1 MLQPA
6 SNPRPQTPS
15 TVATPSGVYESDKLD
30 ARLLRIAGVCAL
42 AVLMAILD
50 ATVVGVAQRTFVAE
64 FESTQAVVAWTV
76 TGYTLALATV
86 VPLAGWAADRFGTK
100 RLFMASVLAF
110 TAGSMLCATA
120 PNIAML
126 IAFRV
131 VQGLGGGMLM
141 PLAIT
146 ILTREAGP
154 KRIGRLMAVLGIP
167 MLLGPLGGPILGGWL
182 IDTYSWKWI
191 FWINVPIGVAAIALA
206 AIVFPPDRATP
217 SEAFDFVGM
226 LLLSPGLATLLYG
239 VSSIPGRGTV
249 ADRHVWIPATVGLVL
264 IGGFVLH
271 ALYRT
276 NHPLIDLRLFRNRE
290 VTAANSAMLL
300 FSAAFF
306 GAVLLIPSCF
316 QQLLHQTPLQSGV
329 HMMPERF
336 GALLT
341 MPIAGWLLDRRGPD
355 KIVLAGIT
363 LIGAGM
369 AVFAYGVSTQ
379 ANYVPVLLT
388 GLAMMGMGLGCTTMP
403 LTAAAVQALAPHQ
416 IARGSALASVNL
428 HVAGAIS
435 TALMSVILTNRFNHS
450 KDISAADK
458 FEILRQEAARR
469 GVSPNPAAIPRRA
482 LAPDFMSNV
491 LHDLSHAYT
500 AVFVVA
506 VVLLLFAYIPAA
518 FLPKNAVGP
527 ISDRPPLPAH

>member
-1 MLQPA
+1 MVTYLVATLGNVLQPVSSA
-6 SNPRPQTPS
+6 ELR
-15 TVATPSGVYESDKLD
+15 YSDKLD
-30 ARLLRIAGVCAL
+30 ARLLRVAGVCAL

-50 ATVVGVAQRTFVAE
+50 TTVVGVAQRTFIAE
-64 FESTQAVVAWTV
+64 FESTQAIVAWTM

-100 RLFMASVLAF
+100 RLFTVSVLAF

-120 PNIAML
+120 PNITLL

-167 MLLGPLGGPILGGWL
+167 MLIGPLAGPVLGGWL
-182 IDTYSWKWI
+182 IDSYGWEWI
-191 FWINVPIGVAAIALA
+191 FGINIPIGVTAFLLA
-206 AIVFPPDRATP
+206 AIVFPPDRAT
-217 SEAFDFVGM
+217 STEAFDFIGM

-249 ADRHVWIPATVGLVL
+249 ADRHVWIPAAIGLVL

-276 NHPLIDLRLFRNRE
+276 NHPLIDLRLFKNRE
-290 VTAANSAMLL
+290 VTAANAAMLL
-300 FSAAFF
+300 SAAAFV
-306 GAVLLIPSCF
+306 GAALLIPSCL

-329 HMMPERF
+329 HMVPERF
-336 GALLT
+336 GAMLT
-341 MPIAGWLLDRRGPD
+341 MPIAGWLMDRRGPD
-355 KIVLAGIT
+355 KIVLLGIT

-369 AVFAYGVSTQ
+369 AMFAYGVSTQ
-379 ANYVPVLLT
+379 ANYLPVLLV

-416 IARGSALASVNL
+416 IARGSALINVNL
-428 HVAGAIS
+428 HVAGSIS
-435 TALMSVILTNRFNHS
+435 TALMSVVLTSQFNNS
-450 KDISAADK
+450 KNISAANK
-458 FEILRQEAARR
+458 FEILRQEAARH
-469 GVSPNPAAIPRRA
+469 GVSPNPSAIPRRA

-506 VVLLLFAYIPAA
+506 VVLLALTYVPAA
-518 FLPKNAVGP
+518 FLPKDPVAP
-527 ISDRPPLPAH
+527 LSDRPPMPAR